1 MERCIQPID
10 VAEFEIENRPGHGFV
25 SRDFPGF
32 LRARRGFTLAESLI
46 ASVVLAVAVV
56 GVSGAMMASYQQ
68 SDVSE
73 SDAIAVSLGKS
84 LMEEIASRPLSLP
97 DATAGWP
104 TVTDRTAYDTINDF
118 NGYTDR
124 VTASVSRTSTL
135 SAGTFS
141 GALPS
146 VTAVTDGS
154 TSLSPAQYLRSV
166 AVTYPT
172 SLFGKSVSGGDFA
185 AGDFA
190 LVKVTVTGS
199 DGASLTLSR
208 LISNVTVSR

>member
-1 MERCIQPID
+1 MERRIQPID
-10 VAEFEIENRPGHGFV
+10 AQRSQTENR
-25 SRDFPGF
+25 SRPGF
-32 LRARRGFTLAESLI
+32 ISCKFRANAGGRSGFTLAESLI

-68 SDVSE
+68 SAASE
-73 SDAIAVSLGKS
+73 SDSIAISLGKS

-104 TVTDRTAYDTINDF
+104 SVTDRTIYDTISDF
-118 NGYTDR
+118 NGYTDK
-124 VTASVSRTSTL
+124 VSAAVSHTSTL

-154 TSLSPAQYLRSV
+154 TSLSPEQYLRSV
-166 AVTYPT
+166 SVTYPT

-185 AGDFA
+185 SGDFA

>member
-1 MERCIQPID
+1 
-10 VAEFEIENRPGHGFV
+10 
-25 SRDFPGF
+25 
-32 LRARRGFTLAESLI
+32 
-46 ASVVLAVAVV
+46 VLAVAVV

-68 SDVSE
+68 SATSE
-73 SDAIAVSLGKS
+73 SDSIAVSLGKS

-104 TVTDRTAYDTINDF
+104 TVTDRTTYDTINDF
-118 NGYTDR
+118 NGYTDK
-124 VTASVSRTSTL
+124 VTASVARTSTL

-166 AVTYPT
+166 SVTYPI
-172 SLFGKSVSGGDFA
+172 SLFGKSVSAGDFA
-185 AGDFA
+185 SGDFA

-208 LISNVTVSR
+208 LISNVTVTR